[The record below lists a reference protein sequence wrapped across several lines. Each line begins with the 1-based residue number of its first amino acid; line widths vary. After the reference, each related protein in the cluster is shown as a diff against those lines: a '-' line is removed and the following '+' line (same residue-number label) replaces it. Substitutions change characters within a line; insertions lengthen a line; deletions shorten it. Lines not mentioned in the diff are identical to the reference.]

1 VQILH
6 PFAGTIQQYAE
17 EISDPD
23 RHRPNHCPQCQA
35 QHSLT
40 AHGFYSR
47 TLVDVGFD
55 DSIRVRRYLCRSC
68 KRTVSLLP
76 EFALPYLRFS
86 IPVVALFLVARLRQ
100 GATLAAAAVAAAQ
113 SVMPY
118 PRGQFWIRRFQR
130 QAATLCAALTA
141 LTVPGAAPTFVRRAL
156 DMLQSIGWIAAHR
169 FLFADLRFH
178 LLGWP
183 AFLAPHGCC
192 AALRPAAP
200 PG

>member
-1 VQILH
+1 MQILH
-6 PFAGTIQQYAE
+6 PFAGSIQQYAE
-17 EISDPD
+17 EIADPD
-23 RHRPNHCPQCQA
+23 RYRPTHCPQCQA

-47 TLVDVGFD
+47 TLVDAGFD
-55 DSIRVRRYLCRSC
+55 GSIRVRRYLCRSC

-86 IPVVALFLVARLRQ
+86 IPVIALFLVARLRQ
-100 GATLAAAAVAAAQ
+100 GATLTAAAVAAAQ

-118 PRGQFWIRRFQR
+118 QRGQFWIRRFQR
-130 QAATLCAALTA
+130 QAATLSAALTA
-141 LTVPGAAPTFVRRAL
+141 LTVPAAAPTFVLRAL
-156 DMLQSIGWIAAHR
+156 DMLQSIGWIGAHR

-183 AFLAPHGCC
+183 AFLAPDGRC
-192 AALRPAAP
+192 AALRLAAP
-200 PG
+200 PA